1 MKNTSLA
8 KKLAWFLSC
17 LLTAYLFTNGASQT
31 DAASLIRTNFASSVT
46 SESIAVVWVAR
57 DRGFFQQH
65 GLDLQFIQMPRSA
78 LSLSALIVGEIDMAI
93 VGGGH
98 LLNAATGGS
107 DVVGIANFVQ
117 ALDYRFISRPEI
129 KKPEDLRSKR
139 IAISGTG
146 AVSHIVAL
154 LALQNLGLDPDQAKI
169 ALLTIPGTEVNRR
182 IALESGSVEATSLNG
197 SIGDLYAKKGYSMLL
212 NFQGSGITLPQTVLV
227 TTRRIIAAKP
237 QLVEGYLK
245 AFIEATAYLLEPAN
259 KGVVARIIASNLRI
273 DAAAAAESY
282 QAVVQSYERIPYLN
296 VEGMSRLQSIL
307 TPINPKLSSVRPE
320 TVVDTGLIGRLEA
333 AGFIKSVYKKP

>member
-1 MKNTSLA
+1 
-8 KKLAWFLSC
+8 
-17 LLTAYLFTNGASQT
+17 
-31 DAASLIRTNFASSVT
+31 
-46 SESIAVVWVAR
+46 
-57 DRGFFQQH
+57 
-65 GLDLQFIQMPRSA
+65 
-78 LSLSALIVGEIDMAI
+78 MAI

-98 LLNAATGGS
+98 LLNAATSGS

-169 ALLTIPGTEVNRR
+169 ALLTIPGTEINRR
-182 IALESGSVEATSLNG
+182 IALESGSVEATSLLG

-259 KGVVARIIASNLRI
+259 KGVVARIIASNLRV

-282 QAVVQSYERIPYLN
+282 QAVVQSYERIPYPN
-296 VEGMSRLQSIL
+296 VEGMSRLKSIL
-307 TPINPKLSSVRPE
+307 TSTNPKLSGVRPE
-320 TVVDTGLIGRLEA
+320 TVVDMGLIGRLEA
-333 AGFIKSVYKKP
+333 SGFIKSVYKKP

>member
-31 DAASLIRTNFASSVT
+31 DAAGLIRTNFASSVT

-169 ALLTIPGTEVNRR
+169 ALLTIPGTEINRR
-182 IALESGSVEATSLNG
+182 IALESGGVEATSLNG
-197 SIGDLYAKKGYSMLL
+197 SIGDLYAKKGYSTLL

-237 QLVEGYLK
+237 QLVDGYLK

-259 KGVVARIIASNLRI
+259 KGVVARIIASNLRV

-282 QAVVQSYERIPYLN
+282 QAVVQSYERIPYPN
-296 VEGMSRLQSIL
+296 VEGMSRLQNIL
-307 TPINPKLSSVRPE
+307 TSTNPKLSGVRPE

-333 AGFIKSVYKKP
+333 SGFIKSVYKKP

>member
-31 DAASLIRTNFASSVT
+31 NAAGLNRTNFASSVT

-78 LSLSALIVGEIDMAI
+78 LSVTALIVGEIDMAI

-98 LLNAATGGS
+98 LLNAATSGS

-117 ALDYRFISRPEI
+117 ALDYRFIGRPEI

-146 AVSHIVAL
+146 AVSHVVAL

-169 ALLTIPGTEVNRR
+169 ALLTIPGTEINRR

-237 QLVEGYLK
+237 QLVDGYLK

-273 DAAAAAESY
+273 DAAAAAEAY
-282 QAVVQSYERIPYLN
+282 QAVVQSYERIPYPN

-307 TPINPKLSSVRPE
+307 TPINPKMSSVRPE

-333 AGFIKSVYKKP
+333 SGFIKSVYKKP

>member
-1 MKNTSLA
+1 
-8 KKLAWFLSC
+8 
-17 LLTAYLFTNGASQT
+17 
-31 DAASLIRTNFASSVT
+31 
-46 SESIAVVWVAR
+46 
-57 DRGFFQQH
+57 
-65 GLDLQFIQMPRSA
+65 
-78 LSLSALIVGEIDMAI
+78 MAI

-98 LLNAATGGS
+98 LLNAATSGS

-117 ALDYRFISRPEI
+117 SLDYRFISRPEI

-169 ALLTIPGTEVNRR
+169 ALLTIPGTEINRR

-227 TTRRIIAAKP
+227 TTRRIIAA
-237 QLVEGYLK
+237 
-245 AFIEATAYLLEPAN
+245 
-259 KGVVARIIASNLRI
+259 
-273 DAAAAAESY
+273 
-282 QAVVQSYERIPYLN
+282 
-296 VEGMSRLQSIL
+296 
-307 TPINPKLSSVRPE
+307 
-320 TVVDTGLIGRLEA
+320 
-333 AGFIKSVYKKP
+333 

>member
-31 DAASLIRTNFASSVT
+31 DAAGLIRTNFASSVT

-107 DVVGIANFVQ
+107 DIVGIADFVQ
-117 ALDYRFISRPEI
+117 SLDNRFISRPEI

-169 ALLTIPGTEVNRR
+169 ALLTIPGTEINRR
-182 IALESGSVEATSLNG
+182 IALESGGVEATSLNG
-197 SIGDLYAKKGYSMLL
+197 SIGDLYAKKGYSTLL

-237 QLVEGYLK
+237 QLVDGYLK

-282 QAVVQSYERIPYLN
+282 QAVVQSYERIPYPN
-296 VEGMSRLQSIL
+296 VEGMSRLQNIL
-307 TPINPKLSSVRPE
+307 TSTNPKLSGVRPE
-320 TVVDTGLIGRLEA
+320 TTVDTGLIGRLEA
-333 AGFIKSVYKKP
+333 SGFIKSVYKKP